1 MTLVGRATGATGGWL
16 VAGGSWPAGQP
27 SPPTSLSNAPT
38 VPVDR
43 SEATMSKLARALVLG
58 VTLAAMNLAGLTA
71 VAQGQSSDEPTSNQ
85 DARRPPTQGQVGE
98 SWHQRQVTAEQPN
111 IASDARR
118 PPTESQVG
126 ESWRHQ
132 TNVPAQPVEPG
143 GQPSWVMASLGLLA
157 AGLALAG
164 GLAVL
169 AARRVGR
176 RARVG
181 HAA

>member
-1 MTLVGRATGATGGWL
+1 M
-16 VAGGSWPAGQP
+16 
-27 SPPTSLSNAPT
+27 SNRT
-38 VPVDR
+38 
-43 SEATMSKLARALVLG
+43 RALV
-58 VTLAAMNLAGLTA
+58 VAAVVAAMNLAGMTA
-71 VAQGQSSDEPTSNQ
+71 VAHAQATDQP
-85 DARRPPTQGQVGE
+85 ARRPPAQGQVGE
-98 SWHQRQVTAEQPN
+98 SWHQPQAPAEQPT

-132 TNVPAQPVEPG
+132 TDVPAQSAESG
-143 GQPSWVMASLGLLA
+143 GLPSWVMASLGLLVA
-157 AGLALAG
+157 VLALAG

-169 AARRVGR
+169 AARRAGR